1 MADTTA
7 EGQDPDGEHVADVV
21 PIRPAKPSDTSYEHE
36 LDDDP
41 EERVKVHEPG
51 GIPLPKVGGDRLP
64 VIPEHLSTPAKARKH
79 LAGKLA
85 DGWYEARFH
94 ALRSPL
100 YLVKAVG
107 WALWGVL
114 VIAERL
120 RRWWWVT
127 EQSPLRSLTVVEGDT
142 ARWLSLHNHA
152 RKVRGE
158 RGAILGT
165 GVFGVL
171 LAVVLLAAFAPW
183 WLLAAAGVAALPL
196 LARAGRPAHRPIVT
210 PSMTTPRFRVL
221 DSDSVLRAYYVAR
234 LGDPE
239 KAGQQVT
246 FGGRMSRDGD
256 GSSVM
261 VDLPYGRT
269 FEDAMKARAGL
280 ASGLD
285 VKLSQ
290 VHLGEDPSSDRRHT
304 LWVADTDPLA
314 IPAGPTPLLDCKE
327 RNIWKPAP
335 LGLDERGRKVAF
347 LLLWISVLIGAQA
360 RKGKTF
366 AARLLALYAALDP
379 YVRLTVIDGK
389 NSPDW
394 QAFRLVAHR
403 LIGGTH
409 PTRDGDPVEQVLD
422 ALREIKAHIM
432 AANDFLKSL
441 PVTECPE
448 GKLTEALA
456 RKYPQLRVWLLVMEE
471 LQVYFE
477 LEDQKKNAEIA
488 SLLAFIQAVGP
499 SVGVIL
505 MGCSQKPSGVGAGDV
520 ARLFNRIRDLFTVRL
535 ALKCGTRIASEA
547 VLGSEAYQA
556 GFDAAALPSGK
567 RYRGVG
573 ILYNVPELD
582 YTPTVRTYLADAA
595 DAEVIL
601 LAARAHRERHGTL
614 TGMAADEALGQP
626 GRDALADVHA
636 MFLGAETGL
645 QWATL
650 AERLA
655 GRIPERW
662 EDATD
667 AAVSA
672 QLRDLGVPSVD
683 VKASGTVK
691 KGCRKSAVE
700 HAMGQR

>member
-1 MADTTA
+1 M
-7 EGQDPDGEHVADVV
+7 
-21 PIRPAKPSDTSYEHE
+21 
-36 LDDDP
+36 
-41 EERVKVHEPG
+41 
-51 GIPLPKVGGDRLP
+51 
-64 VIPEHLSTPAKARKH
+64 
-79 LAGKLA
+79 
-85 DGWYEARFH
+85 
-94 ALRSPL
+94 
-100 YLVKAVG
+100 
-107 WALWGVL
+107 
-114 VIAERL
+114 
-120 RRWWWVT
+120 
-127 EQSPLRSLTVVEGDT
+127 TVVEGDA
-142 ARWLSLHNHA
+142 ARWLSLHNHV
-152 RKVRGE
+152 RKVRAE
-158 RGAILGT
+158 RGAVLGS
-165 GVFGVL
+165 GAFGVL
-171 LAVVLLAAFAPW
+171 LALVLLAAFAPW
-183 WLLAAAGVAALPL
+183 WLLAPVIGVAVPL

-221 DSDSVLRAYYVAR
+221 DSDSVLRAYYVAK

-239 KAGQQVT
+239 KPGQQVT
-246 FGGRMSRDGD
+246 FGGRMERDGD
-256 GSSVM
+256 GSSVI

-269 FEDAMKARAGL
+269 FEDAMKARPGL

-290 VHLGEDPSSDRRHT
+290 VHLSENHSSDRRHR

-314 IPAGPTPLLDCKE
+314 IPAGPTPLLDGKE

-335 LGLDERGRKVAF
+335 LGLDERGRKVGF
-347 LLLWISVLIGAQA
+347 LLLWVSVLIGAQA

-409 PTRDGDPVEQVLD
+409 PTRDGDPVEQVLE
-422 ALREIKAHIM
+422 ALREIKKHIQD
-432 AANDFLKSL
+432 ANDFLKSL

-448 GKLTEALA
+448 GKLTEALS
-456 RKYPQLRVWLLVMEE
+456 RKYAQLRVWLLVMEE
-471 LQVYFE
+471 FQVYFE

-582 YTPTVRTYLADAA
+582 YTPTVRTHLADAA

-601 LAARAHRERHGTL
+601 LAARAHRERRGTL

-626 GRDALADVHA
+626 GRDVLADVHR
-636 MFLGAETGL
+636 MFDGSQTRL
-645 QWATL
+645 QWGEL

-655 GRIPERW
+655 ARIPERW
-662 EDATD
+662 QDATGD
-667 AAVSA
+667 AVSA
-672 QLRDLGVPSVD
+672 QVRALGIRPVQAKRDGVNKAGCDKADIERLLGSSCG
-683 VKASGTVK
+683 A
-691 KGCRKSAVE
+691 R
-700 HAMGQR
+700 